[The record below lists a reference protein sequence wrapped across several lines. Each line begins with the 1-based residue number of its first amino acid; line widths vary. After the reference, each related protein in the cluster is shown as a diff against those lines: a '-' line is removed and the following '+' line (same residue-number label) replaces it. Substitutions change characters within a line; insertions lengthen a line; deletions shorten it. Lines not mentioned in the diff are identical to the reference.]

1 MTPFWSE
8 NPRFKVRFFTYLG
21 NGEIAPEN
29 EPTARKPPIRLPFR
43 PVTRGERARSMAS
56 PGAKPP
62 PPPREGRVYERVS
75 GDFGQEEAAL
85 AAAAAASV
93 TAPLTAAALAASAS
107 LPEPEEELSEGFICP
122 ICIEAFATK
131 EELLACMQAH

>member
-1 MTPFWSE
+1 LTPFWWE

-21 NGEIAPEN
+21 NGEIAPET

-75 GDFGQEEAAL
+75 GDFGQEAAL